1 MRGIVKIFLIG
12 FVSAIIIV
20 GCSNVFD
27 APAPAPKDDLD
38 GFRGIKWGTRIK
50 ELNGMIYNETRD
62 DSNLEHIKYDL
73 YKKKNEKLVLGLVK
87 LDEINYW
94 FWQGR
99 LGKVTIEASGG
110 ESVYNFL
117 KDVCFEKF
125 GQGKHKGK
133 TGSDKARPQYTYQ
146 WVGKNIH
153 ISLSYYKWGET
164 IIWLNSQEMITEQYD
179 YLRKKVKEG
188 AEKGF

>member
-1 MRGIVKIFLIG
+1 
-12 FVSAIIIV
+12 
-20 GCSNVFD
+20 
-27 APAPAPKDDLD
+27 
-38 GFRGIKWGTRIK
+38 
-50 ELNGMIYNETRD
+50 
-62 DSNLEHIKYDL
+62 
-73 YKKKNEKLVLGLVK
+73 VK

-110 ESVYNFL
+110 GSVFNFL

-125 GQGKHKGK
+125 GQGKQKGK

-153 ISLSYYKWGET
+153 VSLSYYKWGKT
-164 IIWLNSQEMITEQYD
+164 IIWLNSREMITEQYD